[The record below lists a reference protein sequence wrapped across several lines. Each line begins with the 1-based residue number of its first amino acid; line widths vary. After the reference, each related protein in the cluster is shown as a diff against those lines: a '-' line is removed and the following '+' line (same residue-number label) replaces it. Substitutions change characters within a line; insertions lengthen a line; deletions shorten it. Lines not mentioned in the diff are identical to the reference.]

1 MREIDNVTC
10 VCVRR
15 LEGIE
20 MMRECEGDRCCDVC
34 MRVNNMCV
42 PIEREKYIV
51 FDVDDDYDDDEIDI
65 HERICE

>member
-1 MREIDNVTC
+1 MREIDDVTC

-20 MMRECEGDRCCDVC
+20 MMREC
-34 MRVNNMCV
+34 VNNMCV

-51 FDVDDDYDDDEIDI
+51 FDDDYDDDEIDI
-65 HERICE
+65 RERICK